1 MSENIYI
8 HYGSDK
14 FEKELFMSIVNRNM
28 INKPFGGLWASDI
41 KADQP
46 WEKWCIDNDFRIDK
60 LDKNFKFTLDDSAN
74 IVEWTAKADLKQVP
88 TQDLSGYLPEYLF
101 DTMGV
106 VPDFEKMVEDGV
118 DAIKLNL
125 SKGDYELY
133 YELYGWGCDNILI
146 MNPDIIRPLQKL
158 NNRMRLRSLGAFFIL
173 PKFREQE

>member
-60 LDKNFKFTLDDSAN
+60 LDKNFKLTLDDSAN

-106 VPDFEKMVEDGV
+106 VQILRRWSKME
-118 DAIKLNL
+118 LMQL
-125 SKGDYELY
+125 S
-133 YELYGWGCDNILI
+133 LI
-146 MNPDIIRPLQKL
+146 Y
-158 NNRMRLRSLGAFFIL
+158 
-173 PKFREQE
+173 PKVIMSYIMSFTVGIVIVF

>member
-8 HYGSDK
+8 HYGSNK

-88 TQDLSGYLPEYLF
+88 TQDLSGISPR
-101 DTMGV
+101 
-106 VPDFEKMVEDGV
+106 
-118 DAIKLNL
+118 I
-125 SKGDYELY
+125 
-133 YELYGWGCDNILI
+133 
-146 MNPDIIRPLQKL
+146 
-158 NNRMRLRSLGAFFIL
+158 FI
-173 PKFREQE
+173 

>member
-1 MSENIYI
+1 M
-8 HYGSDK
+8 
-14 FEKELFMSIVNRNM
+14 
-28 INKPFGGLWASDI
+28 ASDI

-133 YELYGWGCDNILI
+133 YELYGWDCDSILI
-146 MNPDIIRPLQKL
+146 MNPDIIRPL
-158 NNRMRLRSLGAFFIL
+158 
-173 PKFREQE
+173 

>member
-74 IVEWTAKADLKQVP
+74 IVEWTAKADLKRVP
-88 TQDLSGYLPEYLF
+88 TQDLIYRDISQNIYLIQWALCQILRRWS
-101 DTMGV
+101 
-106 VPDFEKMVEDGV
+106 KME
-118 DAIKLNL
+118 LMQL
-125 SKGDYELY
+125 S
-133 YELYGWGCDNILI
+133 LI
-146 MNPDIIRPLQKL
+146 Y
-158 NNRMRLRSLGAFFIL
+158 
-173 PKFREQE
+173 PKVIMSYIMSFTVGIVIVF

>member
-106 VPDFEKMVEDGV
+106 VPDLRRWSKME
-118 DAIKLNL
+118 LMQL
-125 SKGDYELY
+125 S
-133 YELYGWGCDNILI
+133 LI
-146 MNPDIIRPLQKL
+146 Y
-158 NNRMRLRSLGAFFIL
+158 
-173 PKFREQE
+173 PKVIMSYIMSFTVGIVIVF

>member
-60 LDKNFKFTLDDSAN
+60 LDKTLDLHWM
-74 IVEWTAKADLKQVP
+74 IRQIL
-88 TQDLSGYLPEYLF
+88 
-101 DTMGV
+101 
-106 VPDFEKMVEDGV
+106 
-118 DAIKLNL
+118 LNGQR
-125 SKGDYELY
+125 KP
-133 YELYGWGCDNILI
+133 I
-146 MNPDIIRPLQKL
+146 
-158 NNRMRLRSLGAFFIL
+158 
-173 PKFREQE
+173 

>member
-1 MSENIYI
+1 MGIGYKGGSAWENGVLIMI
-8 HYGSDK
+8 L
-14 FEKELFMSIVNRNM
+14 EL
-28 INKPFGGLWASDI
+28 IN
-41 KADQP
+41 QT
-46 WEKWCIDNDFRIDK
+46 
-60 LDKNFKFTLDDSAN
+60 KNFKFTLDDSAN

-133 YELYGWGCDNILI
+133 YELYGWDCDSILI

-158 NNRMRLRSLGAFFIL
+158 NNRMRLRSLWLLFIL

>member
-106 VPDFEKMVEDGV
+106 VQILRRWSKME
-118 DAIKLNL
+118 LMQL
-125 SKGDYELY
+125 S
-133 YELYGWGCDNILI
+133 LI
-146 MNPDIIRPLQKL
+146 Y
-158 NNRMRLRSLGAFFIL
+158 
-173 PKFREQE
+173 PKVIMSYIMSFTVGIVIVF

>member
-46 WEKWCIDNDFRIDK
+46 WEKWCIDNDFRIDE

-74 IVEWTAKADLKQVP
+74 IVEWTVKADLKQVP

-106 VPDFEKMVEDGV
+106 VPDLRRWSKME
-118 DAIKLNL
+118 LMQL
-125 SKGDYELY
+125 S
-133 YELYGWGCDNILI
+133 LI
-146 MNPDIIRPLQKL
+146 YPKVIMSYI
-158 NNRMRLRSLGAFFIL
+158 MRFTVGIVIVF
-173 PKFREQE
+173 

>member
-46 WEKWCIDNDFRIDK
+46 WEKWCIDNDFRIDE

-101 DTMGV
+101 DTMG
-106 VPDFEKMVEDGV
+106 
-118 DAIKLNL
+118 AIKLNL

-133 YELYGWGCDNILI
+133 YELYGWDCDSILI
-146 MNPDIIRPLQKL
+146 MDPDIIRLLQKL
-158 NNRMRLRSLGAFFIL
+158 NNRMRLRSLGASFYFA
-173 PKFREQE
+173 

>member
-28 INKPFGGLWASDI
+28 INKPVGGLWASDI

-133 YELYGWGCDNILI
+133 YELYGWDCDSILI
-146 MNPDIIRPLQKL
+146 MNPDIIRPL
-158 NNRMRLRSLGAFFIL
+158 
-173 PKFREQE
+173 

>member
-60 LDKNFKFTLDDSAN
+60 LDKNFKLTLDDSAN

-88 TQDLSGYLPEYLF
+88 TQDLSGYSQNIYLIQWALCQILRRWS
-101 DTMGV
+101 
-106 VPDFEKMVEDGV
+106 KME
-118 DAIKLNL
+118 LMQL
-125 SKGDYELY
+125 S
-133 YELYGWGCDNILI
+133 LI
-146 MNPDIIRPLQKL
+146 Y
-158 NNRMRLRSLGAFFIL
+158 
-173 PKFREQE
+173 PKVIMSYIMSFTVGIVIVF